1 MHRFLR
7 ALKNTLG
14 VLLLSLALA
23 PAAQAA
29 QAAPTT
35 PESLQGTK
43 VITADTAKAMVEKGV
58 LIVDA
63 RLSEEYAELH
73 IKGARNIPYQEMSA
87 RSVDYDTK
95 MDSFNVAR
103 LPADKTKSI
112 IFYDNGVECWKSYK
126 TAKAIIKVGYTN
138 IYWLRGGI
146 PEWKAQG
153 YPVE

>member
-1 MHRFLR
+1 MHRFSR
-7 ALKNTLG
+7 VLKNTLG
-14 VLLLSLALA
+14 VLLLSLAIA
-23 PAAQAA
+23 PAGQAA
-29 QAAPTT
+29 TT

-73 IKGARNIPYQEMSA
+73 IKGARNIPYREMSA
-87 RSVDYDTK
+87 RSVDYEAK
-95 MDSFNVAR
+95 LDSFDVAR
-103 LPADKTKSI
+103 LPADKTKPI

-146 PEWKAQG
+146 PEWKAKG